1 MTCHKCGKEI
11 NEDKYDMENYVYK
24 VTGKRGRIYYYCT
37 WSCMR
42 TDKVERPKRKVCNTR
57 WL

>member
-1 MTCHKCGKEI
+1 MECRKCGKFI
-11 NEDKYDMENYVYK
+11 NPEKYDMDNYAYK
-24 VTGKRGRIYYYCT
+24 VTGKRGRIYYYCSWT
-37 WSCMR
+37 CMR

>member
-11 NEDKYDMENYVYK
+11 NEDKYDWENYAYK
-24 VTGKRGRIYYYCT
+24 VTGKRGRIYYYCSWT
-37 WSCMR
+37 CMR
-42 TDKVERPKRKVCNTR
+42 TDKVERPKRRVGDTR